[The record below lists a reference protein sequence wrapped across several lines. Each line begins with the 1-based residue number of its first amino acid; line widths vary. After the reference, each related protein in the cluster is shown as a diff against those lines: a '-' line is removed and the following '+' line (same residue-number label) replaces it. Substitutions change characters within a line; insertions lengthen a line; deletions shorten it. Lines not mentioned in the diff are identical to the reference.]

1 ARSGPP
7 RTRPPRHAQIRSDG
21 RLDRAWSSRRPARMS
36 RTVVLVRAG
45 WHDRVMPLPPDGHV
59 HSERSWDAP
68 NGSMEKTCSRAVE
81 MGLPAVA
88 FTEHADLLHGVYPAE
103 QSVRVGR

>member
-1 ARSGPP
+1 
-7 RTRPPRHAQIRSDG
+7 
-21 RLDRAWSSRRPARMS
+21 MS

-59 HSERSWDAP
+59 HSEWSWDAS

-88 FTEHADLLHGVYPAE
+88 FTEHADLLPASTGLSSLFACGVGALLA
-103 QSVRVGR
+103 VRGRG

>member
-1 ARSGPP
+1 
-7 RTRPPRHAQIRSDG
+7 
-21 RLDRAWSSRRPARMS
+21 MS

-59 HSERSWDAP
+59 HSEWSWDAP

-88 FTEHADLLHGVYPAE
+88 FTEHADLLHGVYRAE
-103 QSVRVGR
+103 QSVRVRPSTKDHRRTQIAH